1 MFEVLEVNKHPI
13 RQPHYSATQRRMINP
28 GRTQNHKTRIF
39 FWPEG
44 ESVFENLDAR
54 HTRPSTAWRKLIPA
68 VCEKLGVDPKRVNAH
83 WSSKAGCSMCPCSPG
98 FVIDGWVDG
107 LGGHDVHV
115 KVTCDPNMVR

>member
-1 MFEVLEVNKHPI
+1 MFQVIEVSKHPI
-13 RQPHYSATQRRMINP
+13 RQPRWVNGRRQGT

-44 ESVFENLDAR
+44 ESIFEQLTTR
-54 HTRPSTAWRKLIPA
+54 HIRPSTQWKKMIPT
-68 VCEKLGVDPKRVNAH
+68 VCEKLGVDASKVNAH

-107 LGGHDVHV
+107 IGGHDIHV
-115 KVTCDPNMVR
+115 KVSPDPMMVR